1 MIHMEAQDIPAF
13 QVEDDM
19 PPEAAMKYRVD
30 FIYSEDGFEKEPDK
44 FWKKQGK
51 KMNDAAESF
60 VNKRKAMEQAVGEV
74 VSAGDYSEVKLEKNY
89 ALVQKMLNTS
99 YVHDKKEL

>member
-30 FIYSEDGFEKEPDK
+30 FIYSEDGIEKEPDK

-60 VNKRKAMEQAVGEV
+60 VNKRKAMEQAVGEIA
-74 VSAGDYSEVKLEKNY
+74 SAGDDPEANLQKFYTR
-89 ALVQKMLNTS
+89 VQRISSTC
-99 YVHDKKEL
+99 